1 MPIPCSKRH
10 DGSCLPLQPTWP
22 CFLLFAILTLLSS
35 QATGPGRVPAQ
46 PKINWATWAFS
57 GLSQK
62 YDLGQVD
69 SLSFGT
75 LRQGLWKEFNS
86 YRWELQLKVQ
96 KVARGMGS
104 PLLVRA
110 EIWGSS
116 KQPTLVAWKA
126 AAWGSWVI
134 DGGAWGKEPAAH
146 PRPLETPSLQYQP
159 LWGPGLVRC
168 HFLNYLG
175 QIADFYASIF
185 SIVKWR

>member
-116 KQPTLVAWKA
+116 KQPTLWLGKQRRGEAESLTVELGARSQQPTPGPWRHLPSSTSLCGVLAWY
-126 AAWGSWVI
+126 
-134 DGGAWGKEPAAH
+134 GA
-146 PRPLETPSLQYQP
+146 TSLIT
-159 LWGPGLVRC
+159 LVR
-168 HFLNYLG
+168 
-175 QIADFYASIF
+175 
-185 SIVKWR
+185 

>member
-1 MPIPCSKRH
+1 MTIPCSKRP

-35 QATGPGRVPAQ
+35 QVTGPGRVPAQ
-46 PKINWATWAFS
+46 PKVNWATWAFS

-104 PLLVRA
+104 PLLVQA
-110 EIWGSS
+110 EMWGSS
-116 KQPTLVAWKA
+116 KQQTLVAWKA
-126 AAWGSWVI
+126 AAWGKLSRWWWSM
-134 DGGAWGKEPAAH
+134 GQGASNPTQALGATFPPVPAF
-146 PRPLETPSLQYQP
+146 
-159 LWGPGLVRC
+159 VR
-168 HFLNYLG
+168 
-175 QIADFYASIF
+175 S
-185 SIVKWR
+185 